1 MKEKQIY
8 IVADTIDSNL
18 LVERNINSETI
29 VTLTPDAF
37 YVLKDS
43 DNNFIRSNELFTN
56 AEHEIVAK
64 TVKEQE
70 SKLIHEIEKSDSM
83 TLITKKYLLIRFMLH

>member
-1 MKEKQIY
+1 MLLTIMLNSGNLLSVPKLNIFFYSMKEKQIY

-70 SKLIHEIEKSDSM
+70 
-83 TLITKKYLLIRFMLH
+83 